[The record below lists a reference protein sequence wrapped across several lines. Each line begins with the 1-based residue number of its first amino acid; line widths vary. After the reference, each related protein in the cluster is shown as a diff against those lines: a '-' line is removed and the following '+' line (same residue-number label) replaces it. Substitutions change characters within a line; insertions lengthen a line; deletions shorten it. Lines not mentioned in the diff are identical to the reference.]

1 MTGLENILSCLIII
15 LFIILAFIGIR
26 LILDNIFTVYLI
38 KKMKKREEEE
48 EEYE

>member
-15 LFIILAFIGIR
+15 LFIILAFVGIR